1 MAERKKISEPRV
13 IDADIP
19 ADAEEQLRPER
30 LVDFTGQ
37 VRVCENLGVFVAA
50 ARQRGEALDHVLLSG
65 PPGLGKTTLARI
77 VARELGVGFHATSG
91 PVIARAGDLAALLTN
106 LQPRDVLFIDEIH
119 RLQPAIEEIL
129 YPAMEDFELDLIIG
143 EGPAARSVRIEL
155 QPFTLV
161 GATTRTG
168 LLTTPLR
175 DRFGIPLRLD
185 FYDVAELEKIVRR
198 GAAIIGLALAP
209 DGAHEIA
216 RRARGT
222 PRVAGR
228 LLRRVRDFAAVAE
241 ARVVDAK
248 IADAALSRLEVDSRG
263 LDSMDRRYLG
273 AMAEHYGGGPVGVE
287 TLAAALSEQRD
298 ALEEV
303 IEPFLLQQGLLQ
315 RTPRGRVLTE
325 GGWMHLGLKPPAA
338 ARQLPLLDSDDGE
351 GAP

>member
-1 MAERKKISEPRV
+1 MMAIHKGITDPR
-13 IDADIP
+13 P
-19 ADAEEQLRPER
+19 ADAVEAAEPEDPLRPER
-30 LVDFTGQ
+30 LADFTGQ

-50 ARQRGEALDHVLLSG
+50 ARKRGEALDHVLLSG

-77 VARELGVGFHATSG
+77 IARELGVGFHATSG

-143 EGPAARSVRIEL
+143 EGPAARNVRIEL

-185 FYDVAELEKIVRR
+185 FYEVAELEAIVRR
-198 GAAIIGLALAP
+198 GAGILGLPLAS

-228 LLRRVRDFAAVAE
+228 LLRRVRDFAAVAG
-241 ARVVDAK
+241 AKTVDAK
-248 IADAALSRLEVDSRG
+248 IADAALTRLEVDGRG
-263 LDSMDRRYLG
+263 LDLMDRRYLG
-273 AMAEHYGGGPVGVE
+273 VMAEHYGGGPVGVD

-315 RTPRGRVLTE
+315 RTPRGRLLTE
-325 GGWMHLGLKPPAA
+325 GGWRHLGLKPPAA
-338 ARQLPLLDSDDGE
+338 LRELPLLDGGGDD
-351 GAP
+351 AL

>member
-1 MAERKKISEPRV
+1 MTGGKDIKDERI
-13 IDADIP
+13 IDGAAQGDGD
-19 ADAEEQLRPER
+19 DAMRPER
-30 LVDFTGQ
+30 LADFTGQ
-37 VRVCENLGVFVAA
+37 ARVCENLAVFVAA
-50 ARQRGEALDHVLLSG
+50 ARKRGDALDHVLLSG

-155 QPFTLV
+155 APFTLV

-168 LLTTPLR
+168 LVTTPLR

-185 FYDVAELEKIVRR
+185 FYDVADLEKIVRR
-198 GAAIIGLALAP
+198 GAGILGLNLAD

-228 LLRRVRDFAAVAE
+228 LLRRVRDFASVAD
-241 ARVVDAK
+241 AKVVDAA
-248 IADAALSRLEVDSRG
+248 IADTALNRLEVDGRG
-263 LDSMDRRYLG
+263 LDALDRRYLL
-273 AMAEHYGGGPVGVE
+273 ALAEHYGGGPVGVE

-298 ALEEV
+298 AIEEV
-303 IEPFLLQQGLLQ
+303 IEPYLLQQGLLQ
-315 RTPRGRVLTE
+315 RTPRGRVLTD
-325 GGWMHLGLKPPAA
+325 GGWRHVGLAPPKG
-338 ARQLPLLDSDDGE
+338 ARQLRLLDGTEGDDM
-351 GAP
+351 P